1 MRVSE
6 TGTEETK
13 NKIREMRVT
22 LIQNTVNIATRNLRY
37 RHRSRQD
44 IDIA

>member
-13 NKIREMRVT
+13 NKIREMCT

-37 RHRSRQD
+37 QRRSRKD